1 MNTPP
6 ATAVFSRQTAH
17 RALALLVLLQVPV
30 SITYLLAKVAVV
42 ELGVLFTTAVRVLL
56 AGLLVLALLRLQGPI
71 VLPRREDRLTF
82 LGLGLLAVPFNQG
95 LFLLAMK
102 YAPASHGALLYAS
115 TPIVVL
121 ALSALLLGERLSVA
135 RVSGVLLG
143 FAGVAVVLLGQ
154 GLRLSTTAL
163 LGDLALVVG
172 VFAWAGYT
180 LMSKRVLARYSPLY
194 VTGASLVVGA
204 AMLLPVAIPLVI
216 VDPPGAPSLQ
226 GILSLAYLVV
236 FTSVLGYLGY
246 LWALERLAA
255 TQAAIV
261 GNLQPILTATL
272 TFVFWHEPISAWF
285 LLGTALVVVGVI
297 RVQRG

>member
-1 MNTPP
+1 
-6 ATAVFSRQTAH
+6 
-17 RALALLVLLQVPV
+17 VLLQVPV
-30 SITYLLAKVAVV
+30 SITYLVAKVAVS

-56 AGLLVLALLRLQGPI
+56 AGLLVTALLRLQGPLA
-71 VLPRREDRLTF
+71 LPRREDRLTF

-102 YAPASHGALLYAS
+102 YAPASHGALFYAS

-121 ALSALLLGERLSVA
+121 ALSVPLLGERLSVA
-135 RVSGVLLG
+135 RVSGVILG

-154 GLRLSTTAL
+154 GLKLSTSAL
-163 LGDLALVVG
+163 LGDLALLAG
-172 VFAWAGYT
+172 VLAWAGYT
-180 LMSKRVLARYSPLY
+180 LLSKRVLERYPPLY

-204 AMLLPVAIPLVI
+204 ALMIPVALPFVVL
-216 VDPPGAPSLQ
+216 DPPSAPSLQ

-255 TQAAIV
+255 TQTAIV
-261 GNLQPILTATL
+261 GNLQPLLTAGL
-272 TFVFWHEPISAWF
+272 TFVVWHEPISPWF
-285 LLGTALVVVGVI
+285 LLGTALVIVGVI